1 MTIPC
6 AGPERRDIMGLSIRD
21 ILILDYFD
29 GKPLHH
35 RIPPYKLHIY
45 GPDANTRIDSLMEDG
60 WIRSSRPQETVNMLP
75 DKVLSD
81 FLKRYDL
88 SGEGTHAELTGR
100 VISKIPEKDYAHGV
114 PRIYVLTREG
124 KAEIGHHMAYV
135 LNVRE
140 NYGLTEGEIGESQN
154 ALTQRGEPFTA
165 RDILCRAFQQK
176 IALYTSAGE
185 GSKLRNRYYTVA
197 NFYLRIKDKAH
208 ALPYL
213 YLVFFMDMS
222 GMGNKNNLVP
232 YENLFPTQKGMI
244 LLMDEIRKELHLT
257 LEDVKTSFLSSIA
270 RMAPRLPFSYFSPQ
284 MMASML
290 LERLRGRDFN
300 GTRYIADRNVPDPS
314 SKSYHYVP
322 YGRSEAKTPLR
333 RTPAVKPKIMAP
345 PVLRMPTFTAP
356 PPFRPSENTPPLP
369 KVPRPGPEK
378 PVMPKPSRKEKKGL
392 LDRIKDLF

>member
-1 MTIPC
+1 
-6 AGPERRDIMGLSIRD
+6 MGLSIRD
-21 ILILDYFD
+21 ILILDYYD

-35 RIPPYKLHIY
+35 RIPPYKLNMY
-45 GPDANTRIDSLMEDG
+45 GQDANSRIDSLMEQG
-60 WIRSSRPQETVNMLP
+60 WIRASRPQETVNMLP
-75 DKVLSD
+75 DKTLSD
-81 FLKRYDL
+81 FLRRYGL

-114 PRIYVLTREG
+114 PKIYVLTKEG

-140 NYGLTEGEIGESQN
+140 NYGLTEGEIGESQT

-165 RDILCRAFQQK
+165 RDILYRAFQQK
-176 IALYTSAGE
+176 IAIYTMAGE
-185 GSKLRNRYYTVA
+185 WSKLRNTYYALA
-197 NFYLRIKDKAH
+197 NFYLRIKDNSQ
-208 ALPYL
+208 ALPFL
-213 YLVFFMDMS
+213 YLLFFIDMS

-257 LEDVKTSFLSSIA
+257 MDDVKTSFLSSIA

-290 LERLRGRDFN
+290 LERLRGIDFN
-300 GTRYIADRNVPDPS
+300 GTRYIAERNVPDPS

-322 YGRSEAKTPLR
+322 YGRSEAGTLVRKI
-333 RTPAVKPKIMAP
+333 PAVKPKIMAP
-345 PVLRMPTFTAP
+345 PVLRMPTFAAP
-356 PPFRPSENTPPLP
+356 PPFRPSESAMPPAPVPKTAAEHRPAAKQNTH
-369 KVPRPGPEK
+369 
-378 PVMPKPSRKEKKGL
+378 EKKGL
-392 LDRIKDLF
+392 LTKLKNLF

>member
-1 MTIPC
+1 
-6 AGPERRDIMGLSIRD
+6 MGLSIRD

-35 RIPPYKLHIY
+35 RIPPYKLNIY
-45 GPDANTRIDSLMEDG
+45 GPDANTRIDSLVEEG

-100 VISKIPEKDYAHGV
+100 VIAKIPEKDYAHGV
-114 PRIYVLTREG
+114 PKVYVLTKEG

-140 NYGLTEGEIGESQN
+140 NYGLTEGEIGESQT

-165 RDILCRAFQQK
+165 RDILYRAFQQK
-176 IALYTSAGE
+176 IAIYTMAGE
-185 GSKLRNRYYTVA
+185 WSKLRNMYYTVA
-197 NFYLRIKDKAH
+197 NFYLRIKDKSR
-208 ALPYL
+208 ALPCL

-257 LEDVKTSFLSSIA
+257 MDDVKTSFLSSVA
-270 RMAPRLPFSYFSPQ
+270 RMAPRLPFSYFSPDDGLHAPGAAQ
-284 MMASML
+284 GTGLQRHPLHCRPQRAGSL
-290 LERLRGRDFN
+290 LQIL
-300 GTRYIADRNVPDPS
+300 
-314 SKSYHYVP
+314 
-322 YGRSEAKTPLR
+322 PLR
-333 RTPAVKPKIMAP
+333 ALRKKRSKGPRAQDAGGKAENHGASRAPHAHLHRTAALP
-345 PVLRMPTFTAP
+345 PQRKRIP
-356 PPFRPSENTPPLP
+356 PS
-369 KVPRPGPEK
+369 PGAQAGTGET
-378 PVMPKPSRKEKKGL
+378 G
-392 LDRIKDLF
+392 DA

>member
-1 MTIPC
+1 
-6 AGPERRDIMGLSIRD
+6 MGLSVRD

-29 GKPLHH
+29 GKPVHH
-35 RIPPYKLHIY
+35 RMPPYKLNIY
-45 GPDANTRIDSLMEDG
+45 GQDANDRIDELLADG
-60 WIRSSRPQETVNMLP
+60 WIRASRPQETVNMLP

-114 PRIYVLTREG
+114 PKIYVLTKEG

-154 ALTQRGEPFTA
+154 ALSQRGEPFTA
-165 RDILCRAFQQK
+165 RDILSRAFQQK
-176 IALYTSAGE
+176 INLYTMAGE
-185 GSKLRNRYYTVA
+185 WSKLRNTYYTVA
-197 NFYLRIKDKAH
+197 NFYLRARDNSS
-208 ALPYL
+208 ALSYL

-244 LLMDEIRKELHLT
+244 LLMDEIRKELKMT
-257 LEDVKTSFLSSIA
+257 MDDVKTSFLSSIA
-270 RMAPRLPFSYFSPQ
+270 RLAPRLPFSYFSVQ

-290 LERLRGRDFN
+290 LERLRGQDFN

-314 SKSYHYVP
+314 SKAYHYVP
-322 YGRSEAKTPLR
+322 YGRSEAHAPIH
-333 RTPAVKPKIMAP
+333 RTPVVKPKIMAP
-345 PVLRMPTFTAP
+345 RYSGCPPSPPR
-356 PPFRPSENTPPLP
+356 PPFRPSEGAYPHHTVP
-369 KVPRPGPEK
+369 KPEPEK
-378 PVMPKPSRKEKKGL
+378 PVSPKPVKQEKKGL
-392 LDRIKDLF
+392 FSKLKDLF